1 MAIGERIK
9 CIRNLRGMTQK
20 KLGMAVGFTDGTA
33 DVRMA
38 QYESGARKPK
48 KHLIDSLAQALNVS
62 PCTLNVPD
70 IDSNIGLMHTL
81 FTLEDLYAMRI
92 GEVDGVLC
100 IMLDTPKDKTHDEL
114 HHMISAW
121 REQAAKLE
129 SGTITKDE
137 YDQWRYCYP
146 GSDI

>member
-9 CIRNLRGMTQK
+9 YIRNLRGMTQK
-20 KLGMAVGFTDGTA
+20 HLGMIVGFSERTA
-33 DVRMA
+33 DVRIA

-62 PCTLNVPD
+62 PFAFNVPD
-70 IDSNIGLMHTL
+70 IDNNIGLMHTL
-81 FTLEDLYAMRI
+81 FTLEDFHAMRI
-92 GEVDGVLC
+92 SEVDGEPC
-100 IMLDTPKDKTHDEL
+100 ILLHISKGQTHDEL

-129 SGTITKDE
+129 SGAIMKEE

>member
-9 CIRNLRGMTQK
+9 YIRNLRGMTQK
-20 KLGMAVGFTDGTA
+20 NLGMAVGFTEKTA

-38 QYESGARKPK
+38 QYESGTRRPKDHLTKALAR
-48 KHLIDSLAQALNVS
+48 ALNVS
-62 PCTLNVPD
+62 PCALNVPD
-70 IDSNIGLMHTL
+70 IDNNIGLMYTL
-81 FTLEDLYAMRI
+81 FALEDAHAIRI
-92 GEVDGVLC
+92 GKADGEPC

-114 HHMISAW
+114 HHMFCAW